1 MKCKMGKWRV
11 EREAHK
17 EGQGGSG
24 GGDKEFGGREW
35 EGLGGIGRWDG
46 AEQQL
51 GAVWKLPPGICES
64 NPSKDS

>member
-24 GGDKEFGGREW
+24 GGINDTK
-35 EGLGGIGRWDG
+35 D
-46 AEQQL
+46 
-51 GAVWKLPPGICES
+51 V
-64 NPSKDS
+64 SKKPQGNISLLTYLK